1 MKLQEQITGISSE
14 VQEQLSG
21 LNGRYE
27 HLTNTLAAIQL
38 QLLNMSKGKTSS
50 DEESILGGPYPGFT
64 AEGTNF
70 KIQQQSPRSR
80 TPIDQQGMHIINPL
94 PKIDFPRFDGT
105 QPRSWILKYNGYF
118 KLIPNIP
125 DHHKVT
131 LASMHFEGKA
141 AHWYQN
147 FNTKHVELTWAQ
159 FVEIVSS
166 RFEELK
172 EAKIIGEFNKL
183 KHTGS
188 YAEYVDKFEELQA
201 CRLMMNKGNYTEE
214 YFVASFI
221 SGLSEESQAFINMFE
236 PTTLHQTIELGRKQL
251 CTMEAI
257 TKKVKGP
264 NRAVMSSY
272 NSNRRIELN
281 PATPTPKPHYT
292 NAPKPPLKLLSA
304 SEMAA
309 RRENGLCYN
318 CDETFTLGHRCKNR
332 VTYMI
337 MTEDEEL
344 SYLQHHSTI
353 ETEEAPNP
361 IPMEEVQMS
370 LNAITGEDGVTT
382 MRLFGEVNGHRLHI
396 LIDSGSTLSFIQE
409 SNAKKLGCQLEAV
422 KPLLV
427 KVANGQRMV
436 SSQRAKGFSWKMQGH
451 AFTYPRVLQNE
462 GCDLILGGDR
472 LKSRTPIEF
481 YVMPFCFKVHPLALL
496 DQYVVRRKG
505 EEVQQILVQG

>member
-1 MKLQEQITGISSE
+1 MAEGTRFKDLQEAQKRIDQILQTEAMKREAAEMKLQEQITGISSE

-50 DEESILGGPYPGFT
+50 DEESILGGPYPGCT
-64 AEGTNF
+64 TEGTNF

-105 QPRSWILKYNGYF
+105 QPRSWILKCNGYF
-118 KLIPNIP
+118 KLITNIP
-125 DHHKVT
+125 DHQKVT
-131 LASMHFEGKA
+131 LASMHFEGKT

-147 FNTKHVELTWAQ
+147 FNTKQVELTWAQ

-172 EAKIIGEFNKL
+172 EARIIGEFDKL

-188 YAEYVDKFEELQA
+188 YAEYVDKFEELRA
-201 CRLMMNKGNYTEE
+201 CMLMMNKGNYTEE

-221 SGLSEESQAFINMFE
+221 SGLSEESHAFINMFE

-264 NRAVMSSY
+264 NKTVMSSY
-272 NSNRRIELN
+272 N
-281 PATPTPKPHYT
+281 
-292 NAPKPPLKLLSA
+292 
-304 SEMAA
+304 
-309 RRENGLCYN
+309 
-318 CDETFTLGHRCKNR
+318 
-332 VTYMI
+332 
-337 MTEDEEL
+337 
-344 SYLQHHSTI
+344 
-353 ETEEAPNP
+353 
-361 IPMEEVQMS
+361 
-370 LNAITGEDGVTT
+370 
-382 MRLFGEVNGHRLHI
+382 
-396 LIDSGSTLSFIQE
+396 GSTLSFIQE
-409 SNAKKLGCQLEAV
+409 STAKKLGCQLEAV

-436 SSQRAKGFSWKMQGH
+436 SSQRAMGFSWKMQGH
-451 AFTYPRVLQNE
+451 AFTYPLRVLQNE
-462 GCDLILGGDR
+462 GCDLILGGDW
-472 LKSRTPIEF
+472 LKSCTPVELDYEKMTFTVTVKGKKIKIQALTSMAECKYISGHTLYKMVHTECYEQIEEL
-481 YVMPFCFKVHPLALL
+481 YLLTMEPHFKLPEGISGP
-496 DQYVVRRKG
+496 K
-505 EEVQQILVQG
+505 